1 MGSVSAMS
9 SIKRVLDDH
18 GSELEAEVRAALPAP
33 VRSLAPSITLENR
46 TYEVAVELG
55 FDGGERLS
63 LSAYDI
69 DELGDRF
76 RCCEVG
82 Y

>member
-1 MGSVSAMS
+1 MGSVSAMN

-18 GSELEAEVRAALPAP
+18 ASELEAEVRAALPAP
-33 VRSLAPSITLENR
+33 VRSLAPSIALENR
-46 TYEVAVELG
+46 IYEVAVELG

-63 LSAYDI
+63 LSTYEI
-69 DELGDRF
+69 DELAERF

>member
-18 GSELEAEVRAALPAP
+18 RGELEAEVRAALPAP
-33 VRSLAPSITLENR
+33 VRALTPSIVLENR

-55 FDGGERLS
+55 FSGGDRLS

-69 DELGDRF
+69 DELAERF